1 VIALSP
7 NLILFKG
14 VMETDEP
21 VRLIQH
27 INQVNLLLKQVKRSD
42 PQKPKRDIGFRILAN
57 ETP

>member
-1 VIALSP
+1 
-7 NLILFKG
+7 
-14 VMETDEP
+14 METDEP